1 MHFKVVHMGREDWSC
16 NQCSKCFGTRSDL
29 TRHMKCHIRKSTQY
43 EFCEQ
48 NFGHNFKEHILSGH
62 SEQKLECHLC
72 EKRFPDQKMVEV
84 HIERHNPSKLYQCDV
99 CNKQFKQNSTLK
111 VHMRLHIQDNQI
123 VCDKCPKRFISIRRL
138 KEHNESVHVGKNV
151 LEIYMCN
158 TCERTFQS
166 KRS

>member
-1 MHFKVVHMGREDWSC
+1 M
-16 NQCSKCFGTRSDL
+16 
-29 TRHMKCHIRKSTQY
+29 
-43 EFCEQ
+43 
-48 NFGHNFKEHILSGH
+48 NFVNKILVTISRNTFYQD
-62 SEQKLECHLC
+62 SAQKLECHLC
-72 EKRFPDQKMVEV
+72 EKRLPDQKMAEV

>member
-1 MHFKVVHMGREDWSC
+1 M
-16 NQCSKCFGTRSDL
+16 L
-29 TRHMKCHIRKSTQY
+29 
-43 EFCEQ
+43 
-48 NFGHNFKEHILSGH
+48 
-62 SEQKLECHLC
+62 
-72 EKRFPDQKMVEV
+72 EV
-84 HIERHNPSKLYQCDV
+84 HIERHDPSKLYQCNV

-111 VHMRLHIQDNQI
+111 EHMRLHVQDNQI